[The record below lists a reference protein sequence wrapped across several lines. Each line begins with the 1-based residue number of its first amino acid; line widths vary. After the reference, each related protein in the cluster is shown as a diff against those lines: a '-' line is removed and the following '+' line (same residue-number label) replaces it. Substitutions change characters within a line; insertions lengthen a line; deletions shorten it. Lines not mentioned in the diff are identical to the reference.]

1 MKVQPH
7 SDPVVHAPKRQ
18 QLRARAT
25 CAAATG
31 TSNRRAA
38 WDGRS
43 VLNVTRRVPAV
54 LRRRPA
60 VADALVAAVFAVGGL
75 ASLYAGFELQRRA
88 VPSFHE
94 PAKAVPIL
102 AVLAVTLPLALRR
115 RFPLVVATAVIVAYV
130 LDRALLSDSEKE
142 QFGLTAWA
150 CWLALYSAS
159 VHPRRTRFWTVALGA
174 LAAVLLLEI
183 AGEVLFTAGVEGLPL
198 TQSTVFLSNA
208 AIVVGWPLLLG
219 LAVRALRER
228 ERRLIAQAA
237 ELRRQREEN
246 ARRAVLDERVR
257 IAQELHDVVAHHVSV
272 MGIEAGAARS
282 VMGRRPEQAEEI
294 LSSIE
299 ASSRQAVDELHR
311 LLGFLRH
318 AEQPDELSPRP
329 DLTRLDELVARAA
342 EGGLSVE
349 LVVDGERRSLPGT
362 LELSAYRVI
371 QEALTNA
378 LKHSGGTRVTV
389 RLDYQPAALE
399 IDVVDDGEDGAT
411 HQRTQTGG
419 LGLVGM
425 RERVGLHGGALR
437 AGPRQHGGFGVHAS
451 FPLNGQ
457 RS

>member
-7 SDPVVHAPKRQ
+7 LDPIVHAPKRL
-18 QLRARAT
+18 QLRAKAT
-25 CAAATG
+25 CAVATG
-31 TSNRRAA
+31 TSNGRAA

-43 VLNVTRRVPAV
+43 VLSVTRRVAAV
-54 LRRRPA
+54 LRHRPA
-60 VADALVAAVFAVGGL
+60 VADALVAAVFAVGGI
-75 ASLYAGFELQRRA
+75 ASLYAGFEVQRRS

-94 PAKAVPIL
+94 PAKVVPIL
-102 AVLAVTLPLALRR
+102 AVLAVTFPLALRR
-115 RFPLVVATAVIVAYV
+115 RFPLVVATAVIVAFV

-150 CWLALYSAS
+150 CWLALYSAA

-174 LAAVLLLEI
+174 LAAVLVLEI
-183 AGEVLFTAGVEGLPL
+183 AGEFFLNADLRGLPL
-198 TQSTVFLSNA
+198 TQSTLFVYNVA
-208 AIVVGWPLLLG
+208 VVVGLPLLLG

-228 ERRLIAQAA
+228 ERRLMAQAA

-257 IAQELHDVVAHHVSV
+257 IARELHDVVAHHVSV
-272 MGIEAGAARS
+272 MGIEAGAARR
-282 VMGRRPEQAEEI
+282 VMARRPEQAEEI

-311 LLGFLRH
+311 LLGFLRR
-318 AEQPDELSPRP
+318 AEQPDELAPRP
-329 DLTRLDELVARAA
+329 DLTRLDELVAHAA

-349 LVVDGERRSLPGT
+349 LVVDGERRSLPAT

-378 LKHSGGTRVTV
+378 VKHSGGTRATV

-399 IDVVDDGEDGAT
+399 IDVVDDGEDGAA
-411 HQRTQTGG
+411 HQRTPTGG

-425 RERVGLHGGALR
+425 RERVGLHGGSLR
-437 AGPRQHGGFGVHAS
+437 AGPREHDGFGVHAS

>member
-1 MKVQPH
+1 MKLQPRL
-7 SDPVVHAPKRQ
+7 DPIVHAPKRLQ
-18 QLRARAT
+18 PRAMTT
-25 CAAATG
+25 CAVATG
-31 TSNRRAA
+31 TFNGRAV

-43 VLNVTRRVPAV
+43 VLSVTRRVAAV

-60 VADALVAAVFAVGGL
+60 VADALVAAVFAVGGVL
-75 ASLYAGFELQRRA
+75 SLYAVFQVQRRT

-102 AVLAVTLPLALRR
+102 AMLAVTLPLALRR
-115 RFPLVVATAVIVAYV
+115 RFPLVVATTVIVAFV
-130 LDRALLSDSEKE
+130 LGRVLLPDSEQE
-142 QFGLTAWA
+142 QLMTVWA
-150 CWLALYSAS
+150 CWLALYSAA

-174 LAAVLLLEI
+174 LAAALVAEI
-183 AGEVLFTAGVEGLPL
+183 TREVPFDATLKGLPL
-198 TQSTVFLSNA
+198 AQSTAFLYNVA
-208 AIVVGWPLLLG
+208 VIVGLPLLLG

-228 ERRLIAQAA
+228 ERRLMEQAA

-257 IAQELHDVVAHHVSV
+257 IARELHDVVAHHVSV
-272 MGIEAGAARS
+272 MGIEAGAARR
-282 VMGRRPEQAEEI
+282 VMGRRPEQAQEI

-318 AEQPDELSPRP
+318 AEQPDERSPRP
-329 DLTRLDELVARAA
+329 DLTRLDELLAHAA

-349 LVVDGERRSLPGT
+349 LVVDGERRTLPGT

-378 LKHSGGTRVTV
+378 LKHSGGTRATV

-399 IDVVDDGEDGAT
+399 IDVIDDGEDGAT

-425 RERVGLHGGALR
+425 RERVGLHGGSLR
-437 AGPRQHGGFGVHAS
+437 AGPREHGGFGVHAS